1 MSRAKEL
8 DRWPITRLVMTDY
21 TAVRCGGK
29 TIVTAGSFQQA
40 AKAVT
45 PMRVDLDSEFE
56 AVLVRAA
63 TLDVATE
70 AVRRDD
76 FPSEAW
82 VTVALMHE
90 LWPKA
95 AWHDQPMSET
105 DSAPIRRYQKQR
117 IREAEA
123 AVEAEVQQFRDEISA
138 RQRA

>member
-1 MSRAKEL
+1 
-8 DRWPITRLVMTDY
+8 
-21 TAVRCGGK
+21 
-29 TIVTAGSFQQA
+29 
-40 AKAVT
+40 
-45 PMRVDLDSEFE
+45 MRVDLDSEFE